1 MTMTRKAIN
10 ELKQLR
16 GATVEYWG
24 QTVTLPNKP
33 GDLEIDTINILKD
46 MEEYELDWYD
56 FRYYT
61 EDEDGNEIEVDIFE
75 GCETGEQILDIL
87 EEYGYIEDTYFAA
100 DNSYNWSAPVSNDFD
115 FKIYRDFVS
124 DGVFVDFMVHRF
136 GDVRGNY
143 TDSVIYH
150 FDSVGE
156 FYELLSNCNKYVQI
170 GNYGV
175 CVDIFNDGFEV
186 YDEAGNYICTAYGDY
201 DDVVEEIKNAE
212 AA

>member
-1 MTMTRKAIN
+1 MTMTREAIN

-16 GATVEYWG
+16 GSQVEIFG
-24 QTVTLPNKP
+24 QPVTLPNTVN
-33 GDLEIDTINILKD
+33 DLEIDTINILKD

-61 EDEDGNEIEVDIFE
+61 EDEDGNEIEVDMFE
-75 GCETGEQILDIL
+75 GCETAEQILDTL

-115 FKIYRDFVS
+115 FKLYKDFVS
-124 DGVFVDFMVHRF
+124 GGVFVDFMVHRF
-136 GDVRGNY
+136 GDVRCNY

-150 FDSVGE
+150 FDSIDE
-156 FYELLSNCNKYVQI
+156 FYELLLNCNKYVQI
-170 GNYGV
+170 GNYEV
-175 CVDIFNDGFEV
+175 IVDIFNDGFEV
-186 YDEAGNYICTAYGDY
+186 YDDAGNYILTAYGDY
-201 DDVVEEIKNAE
+201 DDVVEAIKNAE

>member
-16 GATVEYWG
+16 GSQVEIFG
-24 QTVTLPNKP
+24 RPVTLPNTVD
-33 GDLEIDTINILKD
+33 DLEIDTINILED

-75 GCETGEQILDIL
+75 GCETAEAILDVL

-100 DNSYNWSAPVSNDFD
+100 NNSYNWSAPVSNDFD
-115 FKIYRDFVS
+115 FKLYKDFVS
-124 DGVFVDFMVHRF
+124 GGVFVDFMVHHF

-143 TDSVIYH
+143 TDSVIYR
-150 FDSVGE
+150 FDSEGE
-156 FYELLSNCNKYVQI
+156 FYELLKDCNKYVQI
-170 GNYGV
+170 GNYEV
-175 CVDIFNDGFEV
+175 VVDIFNDGFEV
-186 YDEAGNYICTAYGDY
+186 YDDAGNYILTSYGDY
-201 DDVVEEIKNAE
+201 DDVVEAIKNAE

>member
-1 MTMTRKAIN
+1 MTNTRETIN

-16 GATVEYWG
+16 GSQVEIFG
-24 QTVTLPNKP
+24 QPVTLPNIV
-33 GDLEIDTINILKD
+33 DLEIDTINILEA
-46 MEEYELDWYD
+46 MEEHELDWYD

-75 GCETGEQILDIL
+75 GCETAEQILDAL

-100 DNSYNWSAPVSNDFD
+100 DNSYNWAAPVSNDFD
-115 FKIYRDFVS
+115 FKLYRDFVS
-124 DGVFVDFMVHRF
+124 GGVFVDFMVHRF

-150 FDSVGE
+150 FDSVDD
-156 FYELLSNCNKYVQI
+156 FYETLSNCNKCVPV
-170 GNYGV
+170 GNYEV
-175 CVDIFNDGFEV
+175 VVNIFNDGFEV
-186 YDEAGNYICTAYGDY
+186 FDNEGKYICTAYGDY
-201 DDVVEEIKNAE
+201 DDVIEAIKNAE